1 MLTDACRSFG
11 DDSDEYEDKE
21 EHGLEKTDEED
32 IHQKVKAGARK
43 RKACSPGSDNDEA
56 GSDKSCVSPSCDLM
70 PVKKSYLCIGR

>member
-1 MLTDACRSFG
+1 MSTDACRPFG

-43 RKACSPGSDNDEA
+43 GKAKAQSFSPGSDNDEA

-70 PVKKSYLCIGR
+70 PVKK